1 MKTRAAGKTLLAS
14 TVLTAAAL
22 AGSAFASDQTP
33 FASQAVQQ
41 STMQLAEMA
50 CGGAGS
56 CGGNMKQDNKKD
68 ADKADSSK
76 S

>member
-14 TVLTAAAL
+14 TVITAAAL
-22 AGSAFASDQTP
+22 AGSAFAAGQTP
-33 FASQAVQQ
+33 FASQTAHQ
-41 STMQLAEMA
+41 STMQLAEMS
-50 CGGAGS
+50 CGGAGA

-68 ADKADSSK
+68 GDKADSTK